1 MTVRIPDARLDE
13 ARRTDCLALAGRLGV
28 RLKTIATGEHAG
40 PCPHCGGRD
49 RFSVNTDKN
58 VWNCRGCGEGGDA
71 IALWRHCTGDSLAD
85 TVKALTGWNGD
96 DDVSRSSPAASP
108 SAGGLPAKGPDGQ
121 SASLDDGSSCAS
133 RPADAQRALAA
144 NTPKRDRA
152 SAPMRG
158 RSPAE
163 GDAAGDNPYRRKAQA
178 RAYRLWGEGAP
189 AGDLIRGYF
198 DRRGIPFPK
207 WRLKTIRQMD
217 RLAYWH
223 DGEVIHSGP
232 AMLAAITGADGKFIG
247 VHRTW
252 LDATQPGGKAVIAD
266 PKTGEV
272 LASKKVLG
280 SQRGG
285 AIVLRGADFAEGWS
299 CVLGEGI
306 ETVLSWDALHGAGEA
321 LWCGVNLD
329 NIAGKAEGRIAH
341 PTRKIETKRGP
352 RVARVPSDVPDMGD
366 DRCLVLPAQLE
377 TLILLG
383 DGDSDPFTTRA
394 AIRRAKARHG
404 HGGRTVLTEFAP
416 DGEDWND
423 VLRREKADRPSGPS
437 ASARDGGAVAQVE
450 PQQMAGSPP
459 AEGGAAGEGRDI
471 PA

>member
-1 MTVRIPDARLDE
+1 MTDRIPDARLDE
-13 ARRTDCLALAGRLGV
+13 ARRFDCLALAGRLGV
-28 RLKTIATGEHAG
+28 RLKTVATGEHAG

-85 TVKALTGWNGD
+85 SVKALTGWDGYGD
-96 DDVSRSSPAASP
+96 GDAASVT
-108 SAGGLPAKGPDGQ
+108 GPAPI
-121 SASLDDGSSCAS
+121 S
-133 RPADAQRALAA
+133 QREG
-144 NTPKRDRA
+144 TPKRDRA

-163 GDAAGDNPYRRKAQA
+163 GDTATDNQFRRKAQA
-178 RAYRLWGEGAP
+178 RAYRLWCEGAP
-189 AGDLIRGYF
+189 AGKIIRFYF
-198 DRRGIPFPK
+198 DRRGIPFPI

-217 RLAYWH
+217 KLAYWH
-223 DGEVIHSGP
+223 DGQVIHSGP

-252 LDATQPGGKAVIAD
+252 LDAAQPGGKAVITD

-285 AIVLRGADFAEGWS
+285 AIVLRGSDFAEGWS

-341 PTRKIETKRGP
+341 PTRKIETRRGP
-352 RVARVPSDVPDMGD
+352 RVARVPSDVPDRSD
-366 DRCLVLPAQLE
+366 DRCLVLPAQME

-404 HGGRTVLTEFAP
+404 QGGRTVLTEFAP

-423 VLRREKADRPSGPS
+423 VLRRTWADILDP
-437 ASARDGGAVAQVE
+437 AVGGYVD
-450 PQQMAGSPP
+450 
-459 AEGGAAGEGRDI
+459 AAGDGRGI

>member
-1 MTVRIPDARLDE
+1 MADRIPEARLDE
-13 ARRTDCLALAGRLGV
+13 ARRFDCLSLAGRLGV
-28 RLKTIATGEHAG
+28 TLKPVATDEHAG

-71 IALWRHCTGDSLAD
+71 IALWRQCTGDSLAE
-85 TVKALTGWNGD
+85 TVKALSGWDGHGDAAPVTG
-96 DDVSRSSPAASP
+96 PALMSQREGAHKADRPSGP
-108 SAGGLPAKGPDGQ
+108 SAGSP
-121 SASLDDGSSCAS
+121 
-133 RPADAQRALAA
+133 
-144 NTPKRDRA
+144 
-152 SAPMRG
+152 
-158 RSPAE
+158 PAE
-163 GDAAGDNPYRRKAQA
+163 GETAGENKYRRKAQA

-189 AGDLIRGYF
+189 AGNIIRFYF

-207 WRLKTIRQMD
+207 WRLKTIRQMG

-223 DGEVIHSGP
+223 DGRVIHSGP

-252 LDATQPGGKAVIAD
+252 LDATQPGGKAVITD
-266 PKTGEV
+266 PKTGEA
-272 LASKKVLG
+272 LPAKKVLG

-285 AIVLRGADFAEGWS
+285 AIVLRSSDYAEGWS

-329 NIAGKAEGRIAH
+329 NIAGKAQGRIAH
-341 PTRKIETKRGP
+341 PTRKIDTKRGP

-366 DRCLVLPAQLE
+366 DRCLILPAQME

-404 HGGRTVLTEFAP
+404 QGGRTVLAEFAS

-423 VLRREKADRPSGPS
+423 VLRHRDMCRETI
-437 ASARDGGAVAQVE
+437 ASVARCTA
-450 PQQMAGSPP
+450 
-459 AEGGAAGEGRDI
+459 
-471 PA
+471 